1 MTERSTQNLAQGFTS
16 RSIHGG
22 YHPDPHMGSINVP
35 IYASTTFAQDGLA
48 QLRGGFEYGR
58 VANPTVR
65 SLERTLAALE
75 GAEYILRAFQCR

>member
-48 QLRGGFEYGR
+48 QLRGGFESVSYTHLTL
-58 VANPTVR
+58 PTNREV
-65 SLERTLAALE
+65 
-75 GAEYILRAFQCR
+75 